1 MDHARGLKK
10 NLGSREANVLVA
22 SVGGDLSTLAREVE
36 KLALFVG
43 DAPQITAQDIAR
55 VCAILA
61 EEGLWELTSGL
72 AESNGERA
80 LRALYR
86 RLEEGAAP
94 HQLLGQVCWQVRTL
108 LTAKEAMR
116 AGHPAATIQKKYRI
130 RSATLA
136 ALKRPAAARFNAPHI
151 MMAKLARANRSMNEH
166 RAGGRKILEALI
178 LDLCS

>member
-10 NLGSREANVLVA
+10 NLGSGEANVLVA

-80 LRALYR
+80 LR
-86 RLEEGAAP
+86 
-94 HQLLGQVCWQVRTL
+94 
-108 LTAKEAMR
+108 
-116 AGHPAATIQKKYRI
+116 
-130 RSATLA
+130 
-136 ALKRPAAARFNAPHI
+136 RFIA
-151 MMAKLARANRSMNEH
+151 
-166 RAGGRKILEALI
+166 
-178 LDLCS
+178 D